1 MRLTKAFKGCRAGE
15 VHPTQFQPGD
25 ECPKELEHAAEEL
38 GILETAAQ
46 FEKRQKAERAEEHK
60 RLKAERA
67 AEQER
72 LEAEEAKAEQRLAA
86 LKQAAEAGNVDI
98 SAATTAEEI
107 ETLLTAA
114 GVALPQA

>member
-1 MRLTKAFKGCRAGE
+1 MRLTRAFKGCRKGE

-38 GILETAAQ
+38 DILESEAEFQ
-46 FEKRQKAERAEEHK
+46 KRQKRELADEQR
-60 RLKAERA
+60 RLKADQA
-67 AEQER
+67 AEQRR
-72 LEAEEAKAEQRLAA
+72 LDAEAGRIAA

-98 SAATTAEEI
+98 SAATAVEEI
-107 ETLLTAA
+107 EATLTAA